1 MKRFLSIL
9 IIMAAGI
16 PLAGQKIDR
25 ETTDRSQIIHLR
37 TALNHLTVIELHE
50 PVVQVAAGSQTF
62 KVEWRENKV
71 FVQPAEADASTNLF
85 IWTASERLNYELEP
99 AGDVSAMDFAIDQIP
114 LVQPKQAIAAAPAQP
129 SPAEILLTGKPV
141 RVDSSKPSHKAIEVT
156 IRDLYEEDGRVVVR
170 YVVRNVGSHPY
181 DVSTPAVYSLTG
193 VHYPKSLYPL
203 VGSQLGDRE
212 AVRLRAKQYNPVPVL
227 DGHLQSEHLAPGQ
240 ESVGLVALRLPSST
254 EPTILRF
261 QFAKEGREQVSA
273 LLVR

>member
-1 MKRFLSIL
+1 MKRLLSIL

-16 PLAGQKIDR
+16 PLAGQKIER

-37 TALNHLTVIELHE
+37 TALNHLTVIELRE

-71 FVQPAEADASTNLF
+71 FVQPTDADASTNLF

-114 LVQPKQAIAAAPAQP
+114 VIQPKQAIAAAPVPP
-129 SPAEILLTGKPV
+129 SPAEILLAGKPV
-141 RVDSSKPSHKAIEVT
+141 KLESSKPSHKKVEVT
-156 IRDLYEEDGRVVVR
+156 ISDLYEQDGRLVVR
-170 YVVRNVGSHPY
+170 YVVHNGGSHPY
-181 DVSTPAVYSLTG
+181 DVNTPDVYALTG
-193 VHYPKSLYPL
+193 VRYPRSLYPL

-212 AVRLRAKQYNPVPVL
+212 AVRLRAKQRSAVPVL

-240 ESVGLVALRLPSST
+240 ESVGIVAVRAPSST
-254 EPTILRF
+254 EPMILRF